1 MPNSPLR
8 SGRPVVTFDKGTC
21 LLSPAPGEFRQR
33 LSHRNRERLTFTTW
47 VTKWIVSSLLYLS

>member
-1 MPNSPLR
+1 MPNSPRR
-8 SGRPVVTFDKGTC
+8 SGRLVVTFDRG
-21 LLSPAPGEFRQR
+21 LLAFFGSGAKLRQR